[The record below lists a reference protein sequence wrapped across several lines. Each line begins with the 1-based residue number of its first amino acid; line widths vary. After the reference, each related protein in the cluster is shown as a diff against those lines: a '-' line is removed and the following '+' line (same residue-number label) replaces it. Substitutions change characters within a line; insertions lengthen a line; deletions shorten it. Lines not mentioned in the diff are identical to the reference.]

1 MRRKSRTSLEAK
13 LCLLT
18 VGLLFAVLLGVG
30 HFALKQQEMVLV
42 EQERSAFEALAKAV
56 AFASEPVVAG
66 KDDAVGQKIVD
77 YFKQSDL
84 EMEFIVISDQS
95 GRSLFAYSRGVSPRV
110 SRKFLIEQT
119 RRVARYLTG
128 YASAEN
134 VYRTTVPVRV
144 SKDKW
149 GTVAVGFSMG
159 GVNASIDE
167 LQTSVLLIFAV
178 ALIVGILG
186 SVAMARGVSM
196 QPRRLIE
203 SAKAVAAGD
212 LTRRVAETS
221 TDEVG
226 ELSMAFN
233 VMVKA
238 LHESQERLIERAN
251 TDSLTDLYNHR
262 YFQERLGREISRAER
277 YGHVL
282 SVLMLDID
290 HFKAFNDRHGHPNGD
305 RAIREIATILKA
317 EVRDIDVVARY
328 GGEEFAVVLPETGMQ
343 EAFAAAE
350 RLRVA
355 VQRHCFYGKDG
366 ETVPMTISLGA
377 AQYPIHSAE
386 REGLIMA
393 ADMALYRAKSTGR
406 NMTCRFEQEL
416 QDNPASDPYKV
427 YVLLRATDIGTVEA
441 LADAID
447 SKHHFTIGHGKLIA
461 RQAANLAHEIGMTE
475 DECESVRMASLLRDI
490 GQLALPDSILTK
502 NEELSPD
509 DRELLASHPALG
521 HAIVQKS
528 PRLKTMLPGILHH
541 HENYDG
547 TGYPFGLKG
556 EEIPKVAR
564 VIAIVDAYYAM
575 TANRPHREKMTLAE
589 ARAELQKGSGK
600 QFDSEIVNKFIAML
614 DTEEGEVLAA

>member
-13 LCLLT
+13 LCLMT
-18 VGLLFAVLLGVG
+18 IGLLFAVLLGVG
-30 HFALKQQEMVLV
+30 HFALKQQESVLV
-42 EQERSAFEALAKAV
+42 EQERIAFEALAKAV

-66 KDDAVGQKIVD
+66 QDNTVGKKIVD
-77 YFKQSDL
+77 YFQKSDL
-84 EMEFIVISDQS
+84 DMEYIVISDQS
-95 GRSLFAYSRGVSPRV
+95 GRSLFAYSRGISHRA
-110 SRKFLIEQT
+110 SRKFLVEQT
-119 RRVARYLTG
+119 RKVARYLTG
-128 YASAEN
+128 YVAGEN
-134 VYRTTVPVRV
+134 VYRTSVPVRV
-144 SKDKW
+144 AKDKW
-149 GTVAVGFSMG
+149 GTVSIGFSMAS
-159 GVNASIDE
+159 VNASIDE
-167 LQTSVLLIFAV
+167 LQTNIMLIFAL

-186 SVAMARGVSM
+186 SVALARGVTIQLRS
-196 QPRRLIE
+196 LIE
-203 SAKAVAAGD
+203 SAKVVAAGD
-212 LTRRVAETS
+212 LTHRVVESS

-226 ELSMAFN
+226 ELSVAFN

-262 YFQERLGREISRAER
+262 YFQERLAGEISRAER
-277 YGHVL
+277 YGHVV
-282 SVLMLDID
+282 SVLMIDID

-305 RAIREIATILKA
+305 RALRDIAAIMKA

-328 GGEEFAVVLPETGMQ
+328 GGEEFSVVLPETGLQ
-343 EAFAAAE
+343 DAVAAAE

-355 VQRHCFYGKDG
+355 VQRHCFHGAEG
-366 ETVPMTISLGA
+366 ETVPMTISVGV

-406 NMTCRFEQEL
+406 NMSCRFEQEL
-416 QDNPASDPYKV
+416 HDNPASDPYKV

-461 RQAANLAHEIGMTE
+461 RQAAKLANAIGMTE

-490 GQLALPDSILTK
+490 GQLALPDNILTK
-502 NEELSPD
+502 HESLSSE

-528 PRLKTMLPGILHH
+528 AKLKSMLPGILHH

-564 VIAIVDAYYAM
+564 VISVVDAYYAM
-575 TANRPHREKMTLAE
+575 TSDRPHREKMTSAE
-589 ARAELQKGSGK
+589 ARAEMLKCSGK
-600 QFDSEIVNKFIAML
+600 QFDGDILGKFLAML
-614 DTEEGEVLAA
+614 DAEESQELAA